1 MICLMCFPIWD
12 TPNVIS
18 SCLNI
23 PWNIS
28 TLYISVSYSHEYPHC
43 ILLLYWCFTNDF
55 PIFGFVNH
63 HYCKNME
70 NPWESHFT
78 IAIHIMFPV
87 LVCPYYHIINHNQR
101 SSTIIHRH
109 SPLQSHYNP
118 IIIRWLSHDI
128 PHILSHLFVFWS
140 GHSAPSPC
148 QATLVD
154 RPCRWTLRCA
164 ACCGATCCRDSGGSA
179 MALWA
184 MGWVNIVYTGYM
196 SLGHWW

>member
-1 MICLMCFPIWD
+1 MCFPIWD

-87 LVCPYYHIINHNQR
+87 LVCPYYHIINHHQR

-118 IIIRWLSHDI
+118 ITIPLSSDDCPMIFLIFYPICSFFGAATQLLPLARRRWWTARAGG
-128 PHILSHLFVFWS
+128 P
-140 GHSAPSPC
+140 SA
-148 QATLVD
+148 ARL
-154 RPCRWTLRCA
+154 A
-164 ACCGATCCRDSGGSA
+164 AGLHAVETAAAVPWRYGP
-179 MALWA
+179 WA
-184 MGWVNIVYTGYM
+184 G
-196 SLGHWW
+196 